1 MLTSFLLEIG
11 VEILITIL
19 FMLISM
25 VIENR
30 WGVINAIKKTIY
42 KIIPSPS
49 QIKIIIIFHSS
60 QPFKIIKKNITDHFR
75 EKYKKISTKKNSYQ
89 TLEFMVD
96 DSFSISVFQNPNDE
110 VTILTNKI
118 KTTTKDIKKD
128 VRKILDVLTDTKDE
142 ISKSNNNEMLF
153 YEKEFEIYL
162 YLPFND
168 TYTKIYSPK
177 NVIVKDFEVY
187 FTDLEFDRVIKLK
200 ADYLKIQTM
209 KRYELEEIID
219 HFV

>member
-1 MLTSFLLEIG
+1 MSTSFLSEIG
-11 VEILITIL
+11 VKILIAIL
-19 FMLISM
+19 LM

-30 WGVINAIKKTIY
+30 FGVINAIKKTIY

>member
-177 NVIVKDFEVY
+177 HVIVKDFEVY

-209 KRYELEEIID
+209 KRYELE
-219 HFV
+219 

>member
-1 MLTSFLLEIG
+1 
-11 VEILITIL
+11 
-19 FMLISM
+19 
-25 VIENR
+25 
-30 WGVINAIKKTIY
+30 
-42 KIIPSPS
+42 
-49 QIKIIIIFHSS
+49 
-60 QPFKIIKKNITDHFR
+60 
-75 EKYKKISTKKNSYQ
+75 
-89 TLEFMVD
+89 MVD

-209 KRYELEEIID
+209 KRYELEQIID